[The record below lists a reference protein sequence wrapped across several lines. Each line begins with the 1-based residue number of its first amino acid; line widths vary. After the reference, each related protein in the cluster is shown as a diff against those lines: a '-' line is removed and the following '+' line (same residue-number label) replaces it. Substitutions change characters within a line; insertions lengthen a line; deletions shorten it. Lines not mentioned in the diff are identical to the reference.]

1 MTATAKM
8 SRSRGA
14 HPRHL
19 PQEFPTAGVGR
30 RKLHPEVGEGP
41 IPTSGDLEMRRR
53 RFLKLA
59 GSCPD
64 FPEAPRHPTLDR
76 PREFAR

>member
-14 HPRHL
+14 HPRRL

-64 FPEAPRHPTLDR
+64 FPEVLRQPTPDR
-76 PREFAR
+76 PRDFAR